1 MVVNAGM
8 VELLSNFAC
17 AARSRGIS
25 TANVVV
31 FATDAAALTA
41 AESLGLGAFLDT
53 EGGFGILPTDEAKQY
68 GDAAF
73 TAMMYAKVLAVYLPM
88 MLGYDVLFQVREGEE
103 REREREEERKRGR
116 GEAGSGERRSE
127 RVLES
132 ERERTLRRADSLAK
146 RLTASISSKSP
157 PPSTH
162 LRFFRASRDNSLPLS
177 SFYSPPLSMLEIFLG
192 GGRERQEERE
202 SRPPLAKRLPVPGS
216 RRAHTDGSPE
226 VLLSNEQQNA
236 SPPFRLPQPLP
247 PPALVARYCFLFRPS
262 SEKKLEILSATA
274 FVPANF
280 V

>member
-1 MVVNAGM
+1 M

-162 LRFFRASRDNSLPLS
+162 LRFFRASRDNSPPLS
-177 SFYSPPLSMLEIFLG
+177 SFHSPFFRCSRFFSEEE
-192 GGRERQEERE
+192 ERDRKRE
-202 SRPPLAKRLPVPGS
+202 SRAHPSRSAFPFPVPEERAPTVRLRFFS
-216 RRAHTDGSPE
+216 RTSNRTHLSRSGYHSPS
-226 VLLSNEQQNA
+226 LS
-236 SPPFRLPQPLP
+236 
-247 PPALVARYCFLFRPS
+247 PALVARYCFLFRPS
-262 SEKKLEILSATA
+262 SERKLEILSATA